1 MHKYKKTF
9 SLILVLIGILYLVIS
24 FLPLVKSLLKKTNTS
39 HTEKEDWVEVPFTI
53 EE

>member
-1 MHKYKKTF
+1 MHKCKKTF

-24 FLPLVKSLLKKTNTS
+24 FLPLIKSLFKKTNTA
-39 HTEKEDWVEVPFTI
+39 HTEKGNWVEVPFTI